1 MAQPIT
7 ARPTPP
13 LFVIPWKGNKS
24 FCDGAAKFNCPRGQ
38 TKNSIV
44 PKWSRP
50 VENMGHRNPDWES
63 TSIVIVPG
71 PRDEQARDM
80 GPRFKARPIKH
91 WRKQLAPRVTT
102 GYSTAG
108 VGMPMDTPAGSIYL
122 DRNGADECCGTG
134 DAYNIG
140 TYIPKAGMAP
150 PADTDFLYVDPSCNP
165 IDPVFNKPMC
175 CNPEKNVIKSAT
187 TLLSKKYY
195 SDSLGYLKARCKTY
209 DQRLSG
215 TQVPGIDYFNA
226 QKEPLWPTNSPE
238 GPQLRAMKNCYKS
251 CAKKDSGCYG
261 APEESIVATTVYKP
275 SNSQFAVQGAVS
287 SSTRLDRLKLNT
299 IQKSAHNQR
308 TAWGAQSA
316 RAAAYSGKPD
326 APYYLKSKYSGD
338 TKCKSV
344 YHRNGNHTLCFN
356 TPCHRTVGGQA
367 FCDQVGGQ
375 IGIGGR

>member
-13 LFVIPWKGNKS
+13 LFVIPWKGNKG
-24 FCDGAAKFNCPRGQ
+24 FCDGNTKFNCPRGQ
-38 TKNSIV
+38 TKNSVV

-63 TSIVIVPG
+63 TSIVIMPG

-80 GPRFKARPIKH
+80 GPKFKARPIKH

-122 DRNGADECCGTG
+122 DKNNTVSSADNCCGTG
-134 DAYNIG
+134 DAYHIS
-140 TYIPKAGMAP
+140 TYIPKAAV
-150 PADTDFLYVDPSCNP
+150 ASSTDTDFLFVDPSCNP
-165 IDPVFNKPMC
+165 INPVFKKPMC

-195 SDSLGYLKARCKTY
+195 SDSQGYLKARCKTY

-226 QKEPLWPTNSPE
+226 QSEPLWPTNSAR
-238 GPQLRAMKNCYKS
+238 GPQLRAIKNFYKS
-251 CAKKDSGCYG
+251 CAKNDSGCYG
-261 APEESIVATTVYKP
+261 APEESVIATTVYKP

-287 SSTRLDRLKLNT
+287 SSTRLDRLKLHT

-344 YHRNGNHTLCFN
+344 YHRKGNHTMCFN
-356 TPCHRTVGGQA
+356 TPCHRTMGGQA
-367 FCDQVGGQ
+367 FCHQ
-375 IGIGGR
+375 IGGR